1 MYILNGKQTEI
12 VNSEF
17 VERFCAVEKP
27 DAGLIVASYGA
38 DRPPVTLARYK
49 DMKETMK
56 NLGTLFGALADG
68 QYCFVMPESLMY
80 CEQATI
86 KDARTRRKGGS

>member
-49 DMKETMK
+49 DMTEAVS
-56 NLGTLFGALADG
+56 NLGALLGALADG
-68 QYCFVMPESLMY
+68 QYCFVMPDSLLY
-80 CEQATI
+80 GEQATI
-86 KDARTRRKGGS
+86 KDARTKRKGGS